1 MTDAQ
6 FSSSALSAAIT
17 FKVQKK
23 VLENL
28 RAELVFADQAY
39 AEQGDFMPGFDT
51 LKFVSVPDLSF
62 TGTTTPLTEGTRPDK
77 RSMSISTVSVST
89 DQYGDLISITDI
101 AKVKSPLEIT
111 AIASER
117 LSRVAAQAIDKITRD
132 VVAAGGTPFYATE
145 SNGDANTSRAGLSST
160 AKLKAA
166 DLRKLRATMYKNSI
180 PTFGDGYYRLWI
192 SPEQGYDL
200 RNDTNTGAFIDVNKY
215 ATPET
220 LLRGELGRMEGFR
233 IMEVVN
239 TATFASTATVHAGI
253 ALGNIKGWG
262 AGELQTLKTY
272 YVAPGGDHQDPLGQ
286 EELIGFKVNFG
297 CAVLSNSYYYRVESA
312 ATAL

>member
-145 SNGDANTSRAGLSST
+145 SNGDANTTRAGLSST

-312 ATAL
+312 ATSL